1 MEKSKEFKDLQEIKS
16 LMERSSRFL
25 SLSGLSG
32 VSAGIIALIAA
43 VIAYFMLNTAK
54 NQWEESFFLL
64 MPMQKVSYELN
75 LLPQLL
81 LLAIAT
87 FVLALASAYYFSWR
101 KAKKY
106 NYSLWDHTTK
116 RLLFQLFI
124 PLIAGGVFA
133 LILIDRND
141 GTLLAAV
148 TLIFYGLALVNAGKY
163 TLSEVQYLGIS
174 EIVLGLLA
182 GIFAN
187 WGLIFWAIGFGFL
200 HIIYGLVMYYRY
212 ER

>member
-1 MEKSKEFKDLQEIKS
+1 MENSKEFRDLQEIKS

-43 VIAYFMLNTAK
+43 TIAYYLLDFGRIK
-54 NQWEESFFLL
+54 YDESFYLL
-64 MPMQKVSYELN
+64 RPMAELGYKLD
-75 LLPQLL
+75 LLPKLFI
-81 LLAIAT
+81 LAIAT
-87 FVLALASAYYFSWR
+87 FLSAFASAYYFSWR

-116 RLLFQLFI
+116 RLLFQMFI
-124 PLIAGGVFA
+124 PLIAGGIFA

-174 EIVLGLLA
+174 EILLGLMA
-182 GIFAN
+182 GIFVSY
-187 WGLIFWAIGFGFL
+187 GLIFWAIGFGLL
-200 HIIYGLVMYYRY
+200 HIVYGLVMYYRY

>member
-43 VIAYFMLNTAK
+43 AIAYYLLDFGRIKYTTNFYLLRPM
-54 NQWEESFFLL
+54 EEFSYQMDLL
-64 MPMQKVSYELN
+64 TN
-75 LLPQLL
+75 LLI
-81 LLAIAT
+81 LAIAT

-182 GIFAN
+182 GIFTC
-187 WGLIFWAIGFGFL
+187 WGLLFWAIGFGIL

>member
-43 VIAYFMLNTAK
+43 AIAYYLLDFGRIKYTTNFYLLRPM
-54 NQWEESFFLL
+54 EEFSYQMDLL
-64 MPMQKVSYELN
+64 TN
-75 LLPQLL
+75 LLI
-81 LLAIAT
+81 LAIAT

-116 RLLFQLFI
+116 RLLFQLLF
-124 PLIAGGVFA
+124 
-133 LILIDRND
+133 
-141 GTLLAAV
+141 
-148 TLIFYGLALVNAGKY
+148 
-163 TLSEVQYLGIS
+163 
-174 EIVLGLLA
+174 
-182 GIFAN
+182 
-187 WGLIFWAIGFGFL
+187 
-200 HIIYGLVMYYRY
+200 H
-212 ER
+212 

>member
-43 VIAYFMLNTAK
+43 AIAYYLLDFGRIKYTTNFYLLRPM
-54 NQWEESFFLL
+54 EEFSYQMDLL
-64 MPMQKVSYELN
+64 TN
-75 LLPQLL
+75 LLI
-81 LLAIAT
+81 LAIAT

-106 NYSLWDHTTK
+106 NYSLWDHTAK

-182 GIFAN
+182 GIFTC
-187 WGLIFWAIGFGFL
+187 WGLLFWAIGFGIL